1 MPFDVSFGSLTHAT
15 GAAVLH
21 FIWQGAAVGVLA
33 AAVLAI
39 IPRRCTHARYLTACG
54 AMSLCLLLFMGT
66 VLLGVVSVQPSS
78 GAVSMSEDFLAAAV
92 RMTAGATVNSARMIH
107 TITWVYLVG
116 VVFFAIRFGIQW
128 LVAKRLTLRGV
139 SQPDDTWGEI
149 FETLKRELGVSP
161 KVRLLRSALAEVPM
175 VVSWIS
181 PVVLVPVSA
190 FTSLSPDQ
198 LRAVLTHELAH
209 IRRRDHLFNAVQ
221 LVLEAVLFFHPVTWW
236 LSRQV
241 RAEREHCCDDATVR
255 TAVNP
260 RVFAEAL
267 AQLELVRNS
276 HQQAA
281 LAATGGPLMDRIARI
296 LGVNSRP
303 RRTPAWRTGIA
314 IAAGALVA
322 AAGMTHAATKDPEPR
337 NPEVL
342 QMLQQIATIGEADNQ
357 QIRDLYDMFVF
368 DSTEINSKAWAL
380 RDRINA
386 AVQAGEITPAEADKK
401 LEAAEGKMSYY
412 ADMQFLQ
419 DVFMYTP
426 GEAYLVLSED
436 RMEEAV
442 RLGELTQE
450 QADAKLDALAMGH
463 AKKTAHMEAV
473 RAKLDAMVQAGELTR
488 EQADAKLDGMS
499 KLQAKKPIDVEAV
512 RAKLDAMVQAG
523 ELTREQ
529 ADAKLDGMS
538 KLQAKTP
545 IDVEAVRAKLDA
557 MVQTGE
563 MTREQA
569 DAKLNGMSKL
579 QRTAVGD

>member
-1 MPFDVSFGSLTHAT
+1 MPFDVSFGSLTHAI

-21 FIWQGAAVGVLA
+21 FLWQGAAVGVLA
-33 AAVLAI
+33 AGVLAI
-39 IPRRCTHARYLTACG
+39 IPRRRAHARYLTACG
-54 AMSLCLLLFMGT
+54 AMSLCLLLFIGT
-66 VLLGVVSVQPSS
+66 VLLGVVSVRSAG
-78 GAVSMSEDFLAAAV
+78 GAVSLSEDFLAAAV
-92 RMTAGATVNSARMIH
+92 WTTAGATVDSARMIN
-107 TITWVYLVG
+107 TITWVYLGG
-116 VVFFAIRFGIQW
+116 VVFFAIRFGTQW
-128 LVAKRLTLRGV
+128 LAAKRLTLRGV
-139 SQPDDTWGEI
+139 SKPDDTWREI
-149 FETLKRELGVSP
+149 FDNLKRDLGVAEQ
-161 KVRLLRSALAEVPM
+161 VRLLRSTLAEVPM
-175 VVSWIS
+175 VVGWFS

-209 IRRRDHLFNAVQ
+209 IRRHDHLSNAVQ
-221 LVLEAVLFFHPVTWW
+221 LFVEAVLFFHPVTWW
-236 LSRQV
+236 LSKQV

-267 AQLELVRNS
+267 AQLEMFRS
-276 HQQAA
+276 CHSQAA
-281 LAATGGPLMDRIARI
+281 LAATGGPFMDRITRI
-296 LGVNSRP
+296 LGIDNRP
-303 RRTPAWRTGIA
+303 RRTPAWRSGIA
-314 IAAGALVA
+314 LAAGALVA
-322 AAGMTHAATKDPEPR
+322 AAGIAHAATKDPEPR
-337 NPEVL
+337 NPEMLRV
-342 QMLQQIATIGEADNQ
+342 LQQIAVSTSVDIAEL
-357 QIRDLYDMFVF
+357 RDLYDMLVF
-368 DSTEINSKAWAL
+368 DSAEMDSKAWAL
-380 RDRINA
+380 RDRITA
-386 AVQAGEITPAEADKK
+386 AAQAGNITPAEADEK
-401 LEAAEGKMSYY
+401 LAAAEGKMSFY

-426 GEAYLVLSED
+426 GEAYLALNE
-436 RMEEAV
+436 RHIEEAL

-450 QADAKLDALAMGH
+450 QADAKLDALAMVH
-463 AKKTAHMEAV
+463 AKKTAHM
-473 RAKLDAMVQAGELTR
+473 
-488 EQADAKLDGMS
+488 
-499 KLQAKKPIDVEAV
+499 EAV